1 MEIEWRPA
9 RWLGSSAEVTLL
21 VPLFRPSKGAPE
33 GYLLP
38 PGLQKLQA
46 EMRVLCAAR
55 ALDHLATTSG
65 APAPTMRTRFLPH
78 TSPARTPASA
88 YLGSM
93 LLPP

>member
-9 RWLGSSAEVTLL
+9 RWLGSSAEVTPTF
-21 VPLFRPSKGAPE
+21 PLFRPSKGAPE

-38 PGLQKLQA
+38 LGLQKLQA
-46 EMRVLCAAR
+46 KMMSLCASRLEGQPAHR
-55 ALDHLATTSG
+55 SG
-65 APAPTMRTRFLPH
+65 SPAPTVRTRALPR

-88 YLGSM
+88 YLGFI